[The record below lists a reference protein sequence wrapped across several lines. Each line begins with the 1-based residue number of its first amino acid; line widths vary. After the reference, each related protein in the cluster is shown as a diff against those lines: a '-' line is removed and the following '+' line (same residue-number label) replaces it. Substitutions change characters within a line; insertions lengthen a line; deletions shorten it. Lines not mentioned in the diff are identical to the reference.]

1 MNDKIMKA
9 DYTKPETV
17 TILVEWELG
26 SVICASG
33 DPVFGDPGIAD
44 RETEED

>member
-17 TILVEWELG
+17 TILIEWKHG
-26 SVICASG
+26 SVICTSG
-33 DPVFGDPGIAD
+33 DSIFGDPGIAD